1 MHRDERDARPAAT
14 GSPRKHVAQ
23 PPHRGSK
30 RRPRGPAGGEPV
42 GTEPE
47 SGVSAQRALDRRRI
61 ISRDQVVERRNARV
75 TRVSFQRRRAEKR
88 AGMPRA
94 SLRSRADG
102 DPAAER
108 AQRGFLYGDGQ
119 RRRSRDAAEI
129 GLTNYPTRADT
140 RAAVP
145 RKRQL
150 WPRPGEARA
159 VFGDARSRSDPRS
172 ASHVGCSARIRRLRR
187 ALMFRAGG
195 VRLRKCW
202 ARARPALNWRDV
214 ADCGRQNLEWRP
226 PDDARRLLG

>member
-1 MHRDERDARPAAT
+1 MHSDERDARPAAT

-75 TRVSFQRRRAEKR
+75 TLVSFQRRRA
-88 AGMPRA
+88 
-94 SLRSRADG
+94 DG
-102 DPAAER
+102 DPPAER

-129 GLTNYPTRADT
+129 GLKNYPTRADT

-145 RKRQL
+145 RKRPL

-214 ADCGRQNLEWRP
+214 ADGGRQNLEWRP
-226 PDDARRLLG
+226 PR